1 MELCKVRAM
10 CDGFSGVSSTESL
23 MGGIPVVRFTVGMG
37 SAGCGRGHVE
47 QGLGTHRLIQLCE
60 PIVLNAAVSVSVVEQ
75 VP

>member
-23 MGGIPVVRFTVGMG
+23 MGGIPAVRFTVGMG

-47 QGLGTHRLIQLCE
+47 RVLGTHAIG
-60 PIVLNAAVSVSVVEQ
+60 
-75 VP
+75 